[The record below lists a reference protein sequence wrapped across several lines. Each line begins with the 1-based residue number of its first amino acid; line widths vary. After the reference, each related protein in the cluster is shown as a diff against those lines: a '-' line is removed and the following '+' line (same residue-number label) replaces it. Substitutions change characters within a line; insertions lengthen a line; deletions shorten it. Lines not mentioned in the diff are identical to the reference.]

1 MNNRNY
7 QGMTKEK
14 YNNFVKELEAERDW
28 RIAEFG
34 RVKRILQII
43 QKTEN
48 EKYVR
53 TYLKMTIPMIY
64 AHWEGYC
71 VASFK
76 LMAEYINKEEIDARM
91 CTYNLI
97 TYANTVAYDKLKG
110 KSSFEHRTE
119 FSREFE
125 KILDGKLKIPARI
138 DTKSNLNYKV
148 LKEIL
153 DIFEININKFQKYE
167 SDLNTLVNIRNAIA
181 HGENSII
188 PDIEKMEK
196 SIKCI
201 TEMIDIF
208 LVEQTEYIK
217 NEDYLKS

>member
-153 DIFEININKFQKYE
+153 DIFEININEFQKYE

>member
-1 MNNRNY
+1 
-7 QGMTKEK
+7 MTKEK

-43 QKTEN
+43 HKTEN
-48 EKYVR
+48 ENYVR

>member
-1 MNNRNY
+1 
-7 QGMTKEK
+7 MTKET

>member
-1 MNNRNY
+1 
-7 QGMTKEK
+7 MTKEK

-167 SDLNTLVNIRNAIA
+167 SDLNTVVNIRNAIA

>member
-1 MNNRNY
+1 
-7 QGMTKEK
+7 MTKEK

-153 DIFEININKFQKYE
+153 DIFEININEFQKYE